1 MASHAGAWPAV
12 SIGIEIYG
20 KRDFHRKI
28 ADSITISATID
39 NRFYC
44 AAAEKFRD
52 RGRCIGDL
60 ISRLRYPGARMAS
73 LALDQ
78 STPRARPETPAR
90 APVELIDSRAIG
102 VDLEKIA
109 KAHEG
114 NEREMRTALAKRLK
128 AALIEG
134 RAKAEQLLLKDRQG
148 RRCAERLCRMED
160 EIIRILFEFAKKHLY
175 PSQNPSESEH
185 MAVIATGGYGRGLQ
199 APGSDIDLLFL
210 LPYKQTAWGESIAE
224 AILYCLWDTGLKVGH
239 ATRSVDECIRQAKAD
254 MTIRTAILEARF
266 LLGDRKL
273 YDELVKRFDNDV
285 VRNTAAKFV
294 AAKLAEREE
303 RIRRSGQSRYLVEP
317 NVKDGKGGLRDLHT
331 LFWIAKY
338 VYRVREPDE
347 LIKRGVF
354 DKHEYQLFR
363 RCEDFLWAVRCHM
376 HFVTNRAEERLG
388 FDIQREI
395 AQRLGYTAHPGQQDV
410 ERFMKH
416 YFLIAKDV
424 GDLTAIVCA
433 QLEDDQNKSIPVL
446 SRVMAKFVT
455 AKRKVLTETEDF
467 IVDKNRI
474 RLAQANV
481 FKRDPVNLIRIF
493 RLAQKHNLAF
503 HPDAMRVITRSLHLI
518 NSDLRDDKEAN
529 RLFLEI
535 IISKNDPETV
545 LRRMNEAGVLGRF
558 VPAFGKIVAMM
569 QFNMYHHYT
578 VDEHLLRCIGLLA
591 DIERGEKDTP
601 LAHELFQSL
610 RPGNRTVLYVT
621 MFLHDIAKGRIEDHS
636 IAGARVAR
644 RLCPR
649 LGLSA
654 ADTEVVA
661 WLIENHLVMSSVAQS
676 RDLSDRK
683 TIENFAAVVQS
694 TERLKLLMI
703 LTTADIRAVGPG
715 VWNGWKAQLLRTL
728 YYETEPVLTGGFSEV
743 NRAQRVAT
751 AQTEFRQA
759 LKHWPAERL
768 ESYISRLYPAYWL
781 KVDLQHKVEHAHF
794 LMGAEDAGKT
804 LATTVGYDSG
814 NVTELTVLAPDHPWL
829 LSIIAGACAMA
840 GANIVDAQIFTT
852 TDGLALDTIS
862 LSREFERDED
872 EQRRANR
879 IADSI
884 EKALRGEL
892 RLPDTLGKR
901 VAPKGRIKAFALE
914 PTVAINNQWS
924 HRYTMMEVTGL
935 DRTGLLY
942 EMTTTLSK
950 LNLNIASAHVAT
962 FGERVV
968 DVFYVTDLM
977 GAQITSPTR
986 QAAIKR
992 AIIPLFGP
1000 EAKPSKAKAEA

>member
-1 MASHAGAWPAV
+1 
-12 SIGIEIYG
+12 
-20 KRDFHRKI
+20 
-28 ADSITISATID
+28 
-39 NRFYC
+39 
-44 AAAEKFRD
+44 
-52 RGRCIGDL
+52 
-60 ISRLRYPGARMAS
+60 MAS
-73 LALDQ
+73 LAVDQ
-78 STPRARPETPAR
+78 TPRLR
-90 APVELIDSRAIG
+90 AEAPSRVAGELIDARAIAA
-102 VDLEKIA
+102 DLEKLA
-109 KAHEG
+109 NTHSG
-114 NEREMRTALAKRLK
+114 GERELRAALAQRLK
-128 AALIEG
+128 AALVAG
-134 RAKAEQLLLKDRQG
+134 RARAEQLLLKDRHG

-160 EIIRILFEFAKKHLY
+160 EIIRILFEFARKHLY
-175 PSQNPSESEH
+175 PSQNPSEAEH
-185 MAVIATGGYGRGLQ
+185 MAVVATGGYGRGLQ

-210 LPYKQTAWGESIAE
+210 LPYKQTAWGESLAE

-273 YDELVKRFDNDV
+273 FDELTTRFDNEV
-285 VRNTAAKFV
+285 VRNTAAQFV
-294 AAKLAEREE
+294 AAKLAERED
-303 RIRRSGQSRYLVEP
+303 RVRRSGQSRYLVEP

-347 LIKRGVF
+347 LLKRGVF

-363 RCEDFLWAVRCHM
+363 RCEDFLWSVRCHM
-376 HFVTNRAEERLG
+376 HFVMGRAEERLA

-395 AQRLGYTAHPGQQDV
+395 AVRLGYTEHPGQQDV

-424 GDLTAIVCA
+424 GDLTAILCA
-433 QLEDDQNKSIPVL
+433 ELEDSQTKSVPVL
-446 SRVMAKFVT
+446 SRMMAKLRPV
-455 AKRKVLTETEDF
+455 KRKKLAESDDF

-474 RLAQANV
+474 RVVNAGA
-481 FKRDPVNLIRIF
+481 FTRDPVNLIRIF
-493 RLAQKHNLAF
+493 HLAQKHNLAF
-503 HPDAMRVITRSLHLI
+503 HPDSMRALTRSLKLVDA
-518 NSDLRDDKEAN
+518 SLRENEEAN

-535 IISKNDPETV
+535 LTSKNDPETV

-578 VDEHLLRCIGLLA
+578 VDEHLLRCIGVLA
-591 DIERGEKDTP
+591 EIERGANPETP
-601 LAHELFQSL
+601 LAKEMIDKILPEHRALLF
-610 RPGNRTVLYVT
+610 VAI
-621 MFLHDIAKGRIEDHS
+621 FLHDIAKGRIEDHS
-636 IAGARVAR
+636 IAGSRVAR
-644 RLCPR
+644 RFCPR
-649 LGLSA
+649 LGFSA
-654 ADTEVVA
+654 KDTETVA

-694 TERLKLLMI
+694 AERLKLLMI

-715 VWNGWKAQLLRTL
+715 VWNGWKAQLIRTL

-743 NRAQRVAT
+743 NRAQRVAI
-751 AQTEFRQA
+751 AQTEFREA
-759 LKHWPAERL
+759 MTDWPPERL
-768 ESYISRLYPAYWL
+768 EAYIAKLYPAYWL
-781 KVDLQHKVEHAHF
+781 KVDLAHKIEHARF
-794 LMGAEDAGKT
+794 VRAAEDAGKT
-804 LATTVGYDSG
+804 LATAFSFAGG
-814 NVTELTVLAPDHPWL
+814 AVTELTLLAPDHPWL

-840 GANIVDAQIFTT
+840 GANIVDAQIYTT

-862 LSREFERDED
+862 LSREFDRDED
-872 EQRRANR
+872 EDRRASR

-892 RLPDTLGKR
+892 RLPDVVAKR
-901 VAPKGRIKAFALE
+901 IPPKGRIKAFALE
-914 PTVAINNQWS
+914 PSVTINNQWS
-924 HRYTMMEVTGL
+924 HRYTMVEITGL

-942 EMTTTLSK
+942 ELTATLSK

-992 AIIPLFGP
+992 ALIGLF
-1000 EAKPSKAKAEA
+1000 ATAEANGKPAKG

>member
-1 MASHAGAWPAV
+1 M
-12 SIGIEIYG
+12 
-20 KRDFHRKI
+20 
-28 ADSITISATID
+28 
-39 NRFYC
+39 N
-44 AAAEKFRD
+44 AA
-52 RGRCIGDL
+52 
-60 ISRLRYPGARMAS
+60 LRYPDAPMAS
-73 LALDQ
+73 LALE
-78 STPRARPETPAR
+78 TGTHPGPEYPNR
-90 APVELIDSRAIG
+90 SSGELIDFRA
-102 VDLEKIA
+102 VAADLESLA
-109 KAHEG
+109 ETHSG
-114 NEREMRTALAKRLK
+114 GGRELRSALAQRLK

-134 RAKAEQLLLKDRQG
+134 RAKAEQLLLKDRHG
-148 RRCAERLCRMED
+148 RRCAERLCKLED
-160 EIIRILFEFAKKHLY
+160 EIIRLLFEFARKHLY
-175 PSQNPSESEH
+175 PSENPSEAEH

-266 LLGDRKL
+266 LPGDQQL
-273 YDELVKRFDNDV
+273 FDELVKRFDNEV
-285 VRNTAAKFV
+285 VRNTATEFV
-294 AAKLAEREE
+294 AAKLGERED
-303 RIRRSGQSRYLVEP
+303 RVRRSGQSRYLVEP

-354 DKHEYQLFR
+354 DKQEYQLFR
-363 RCEDFLWAVRCHM
+363 RCEDFLWSVRCHM
-376 HFVTNRAEERLG
+376 HFVTGRAEERLS

-395 AQRLGYTAHPGQQDV
+395 AVRLGYTEHPGQQDV

-424 GDLTAIVCA
+424 GDLTAILCA
-433 QLEDDQNKSIPVL
+433 DLEDSHAKSVPVL
-446 SRVMAKFVT
+446 SRVMAKFRPL
-455 AKRKVLTETEDF
+455 KRRKLAESDDF

-474 RLAQANV
+474 TVAAANV
-481 FKRDPVNLIRIF
+481 FKRDPVNLIRIYH
-493 RLAQKHNLAF
+493 LAQKHNLAF
-503 HPDAMRVITRSLHLI
+503 HPDAMRAITRSLKLI
-518 NSDLRDDKEAN
+518 DAKLRDDKEAN

-535 IISKNDPETV
+535 LTSKNDPEIV
-545 LRRMNEAGVLGRF
+545 LRRMNEAGVLGHF

-578 VDEHLLRCIGLLA
+578 VDEHLLRCIGILRE
-591 DIERGEKDTP
+591 IETGVSKDAP
-601 LAHELFQSL
+601 LANDLIHKLL
-610 RPGNRTVLYVT
+610 PGNRTVLYVT
-621 MFLHDIAKGRIEDHS
+621 LFLHDIAKGRIEDHS

-649 LGLSA
+649 LGFSP
-654 ADTEVVA
+654 ADTETVA

-694 TERLKLLMI
+694 AERLKLLAI

-743 NRAQRVAT
+743 NRAQRVAM
-751 AQTEFRQA
+751 AQTEFREA
-759 LKHWPAERL
+759 MKGWPADRL
-768 ESYISRLYPAYWL
+768 ERYVAKHYAPYWL
-781 KVDLQHKVEHAHF
+781 KVDLPHKIEHANF
-794 LMGAEDAGKT
+794 VRAAEDAEKS
-804 LATTVGYDSG
+804 LATTIGYDSG

-852 TDGLALDTIS
+852 TDGRALDTIS

-872 EQRRANR
+872 EKRRADR

-892 RLPDTLGKR
+892 RLPDTVGTR
-901 VAPKGRIKAFALE
+901 AAPKGRIKAFALE
-914 PTVAINNQWS
+914 PTVVVNNQWS
-924 HRYTMMEVTGL
+924 HRYTMVEITGL

-942 EMTTTLSK
+942 EMTATLSK

-992 AIIPLFGP
+992 ALIPLFTAQEA
-1000 EAKPSKAKAEA
+1000 EAKHGKAKSDAKA

>member
-1 MASHAGAWPAV
+1 M
-12 SIGIEIYG
+12 
-20 KRDFHRKI
+20 
-28 ADSITISATID
+28 
-39 NRFYC
+39 N
-44 AAAEKFRD
+44 AA
-52 RGRCIGDL
+52 
-60 ISRLRYPGARMAS
+60 LRYPDAPMAS
-73 LALDQ
+73 LALE
-78 STPRARPETPAR
+78 TGTHPGPEYPNR
-90 APVELIDSRAIG
+90 SSGELIDFRA
-102 VDLEKIA
+102 VAADLESLA
-109 KAHEG
+109 ETHSG
-114 NEREMRTALAKRLK
+114 GGRELRSALAQRLK

-134 RAKAEQLLLKDRQG
+134 RAKAEQLLLKDRHG
-148 RRCAERLCRMED
+148 RRCAERLCKLED
-160 EIIRILFEFAKKHLY
+160 EIIRLLFEFARKHLY
-175 PSQNPSESEH
+175 RSQNPSEAEH

-266 LLGDRKL
+266 LLGDQQL
-273 YDELVKRFDNDV
+273 FDELVKRFDNEV
-285 VRNTAAKFV
+285 VRNTAAEFV
-294 AAKLAEREE
+294 AAKLGERED
-303 RIRRSGQSRYLVEP
+303 RVRRSGQSRYLVEP

-354 DKHEYQLFR
+354 DKQEYQLFR
-363 RCEDFLWAVRCHM
+363 RCEDFLWSVRCHM
-376 HFVTNRAEERLG
+376 HFVTGRAEERLS

-395 AQRLGYTAHPGQQDV
+395 AVRLGYTEHPGQQDV

-424 GDLTAIVCA
+424 GDLTAILCA
-433 QLEDDQNKSIPVL
+433 DLEDSHAKSVPVL
-446 SRVMAKFVT
+446 SRVMAKFRPL
-455 AKRKVLTETEDF
+455 KRRKLAESDDF

-474 RLAQANV
+474 TVAAANV
-481 FKRDPVNLIRIF
+481 FKRDPVNLIRVF
-493 RLAQKHNLAF
+493 YLAQKHNLAF
-503 HPDAMRVITRSLHLI
+503 HPDAMRAITRSLKLI
-518 NSDLRDDKEAN
+518 DAKLRDDKEAN
-529 RLFLEI
+529 KLFLEI
-535 IISKNDPETV
+535 LTSKNDPETV
-545 LRRMNEAGVLGRF
+545 LRRMNEAGVLGHF

-578 VDEHLLRCIGLLA
+578 VDEHLLRCIGILRE
-591 DIERGEKDTP
+591 IETGVSKDAP
-601 LAHELFQSL
+601 LANDLIYKL
-610 RPGNRTVLYVT
+610 LPGNRTVLYVT
-621 MFLHDIAKGRIEDHS
+621 LFLHDIAKGRIEDHS

-649 LGLSA
+649 LGFSP
-654 ADTEVVA
+654 ADTETVA

-683 TIENFAAVVQS
+683 TIENFAALVQS
-694 TERLKLLMI
+694 AERLKLLAI

-715 VWNGWKAQLLRTL
+715 VWNGWKGQLLRTL

-743 NRAQRVAT
+743 NRAQRVAM
-751 AQTEFRQA
+751 AQTEFREA
-759 LKHWPAERL
+759 MKDWPADRL
-768 ESYISRLYPAYWL
+768 ERYVAKHYAPYWL
-781 KVDLQHKVEHAHF
+781 KVDLPHKIKHANF
-794 LMGAEDAGKT
+794 VRAAEDAEKS
-804 LATTVGYDSG
+804 LATTIGYDSG

-852 TDGLALDTIS
+852 TDGRALDTIS

-872 EQRRANR
+872 EKRRADR

-892 RLPDTLGKR
+892 RLPDTVGTR
-901 VAPKGRIKAFALE
+901 AAPKGRIKAFALE
-914 PTVAINNQWS
+914 PTVVVNNQWS
-924 HRYTMMEVTGL
+924 HRYTMVEITGL

-942 EMTTTLSK
+942 EMTATLSK

-992 AIIPLFGP
+992 ALIPLFTAQEA
-1000 EAKPSKAKAEA
+1000 EAKHGKAKSDAKA